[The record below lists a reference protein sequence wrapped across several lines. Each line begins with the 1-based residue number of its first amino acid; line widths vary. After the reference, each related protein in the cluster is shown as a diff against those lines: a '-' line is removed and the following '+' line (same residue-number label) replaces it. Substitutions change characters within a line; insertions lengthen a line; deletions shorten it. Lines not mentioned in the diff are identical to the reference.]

1 MKKELKREVCGEMA
15 SLALNKSHGEDRHL
29 LHNATSSSSSD
40 INRSLSL
47 RVTNDGT
54 PWPLQCVHTRP
65 PG

>member
-1 MKKELKREVCGEMA
+1 MKKELKREVCGEMEV
-15 SLALNKSHGEDRHL
+15 SPHKSHSEDGHL

-40 INRSLSL
+40 INRLLSL

-54 PWPLQCVHTRP
+54 LWPLQCVHTRP